1 MAFAACVVEHFRVE
15 FESLPSDWSSPMKL
29 FVVVTAAILCAG
41 LIGWAVYDP
50 DDLRHKTVGYS
61 EKEIT
66 RSQQEF
72 ETAIAQTV
80 GHPLNETKAQADAR
94 DLEYQ
99 IEAIE
104 ALYGTKTAS
113 AYRVCHTSTPKTKQ
127 DQLKCKRLDERFPL
141 TASRNSD

>member
-1 MAFAACVVEHFRVE
+1 
-15 FESLPSDWSSPMKL
+15 MKL

-41 LIGWAVYDP
+41 LIGWAVFDP
-50 DDLRHKTVGYS
+50 TDLRHKTVGYS
-61 EKEIT
+61 
-66 RSQQEF
+66 QQEINRSSL
-72 ETAIAQTV
+72 ELQKVEAQIL
-80 GHPLNETKAQADAR
+80 GHPVNETKAQADAR

-141 TASRNSD
+141 TPSRNSD